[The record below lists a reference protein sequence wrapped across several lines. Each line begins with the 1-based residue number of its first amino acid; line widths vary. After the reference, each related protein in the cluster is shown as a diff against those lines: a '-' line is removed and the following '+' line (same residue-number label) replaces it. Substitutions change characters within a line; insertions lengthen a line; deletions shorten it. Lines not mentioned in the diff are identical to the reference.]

1 MKQFYRYGIAVVF
14 LLFQTLLFRVN
25 GQVMTGR
32 FKSITPNT
40 NAYYEYLPKG
50 YNANDTTTSYPLMVY
65 IIGAGDLGAGTPATL
80 PLMLRSGPPEMIN
93 EDSFPTQVTVNG
105 KNFEF
110 IMIGPQWMV
119 QPTVT
124 DVNTLINFCIANYR
138 VDTTRIYLT
147 GLSMG
152 GGVTWQYAGYQ
163 PSYANRLAAIVPICG
178 DITPDLTRGRIIAA
192 SNLPVLATHN
202 NNDPEVPAAYTTQE
216 VAYINEPPAPVPPA
230 MAVIFNG
237 NTHDAWDATYSPTLN
252 VNGMNMYQWM
262 LQYTR
267 LTGGSNVPP
276 VVTVGAPQTVSLP
289 ASTATLTGSATD
301 SLGTITSHVWTFV
314 SGPNTPTINSP
325 SSYTTAVSGLTVAGT
340 YIFSLSATDNR
351 NLTVAT
357 NAQITVFPPP
367 TGPNQLIN
375 VSLYTSGNPYVNSA
389 WNDWNV
395 GSGSLSSAAFN
406 YTTGA
411 PSKISA
417 VLSTQTAVADNGT
430 NYVTVT
436 MCPEQVAR
444 YASYYSG
451 SGGRTLTLTGLD
463 STKLYRLDFYATRL
477 NPQQT
482 TTFATAGTS
491 VTISTNDNTSQ
502 VGTIDNLAPVKG
514 KIVVTMTHGQYYDY
528 LNGFTITEKTV
539 INPSTP
545 PVANAGPNQTI
556 TLPLDSVKLNGSA
569 STGANPIVSY
579 QWTILSGSP
588 GLLET
593 PTSPTTVL
601 TNLAAGVYNVQLKVT
616 DDSNHIGLDTV
627 NITVNP
633 APLPVAQA
641 GAAQSIT
648 LPLDS
653 VALNGSAS
661 TGSFLTYQ
669 WTILSGPAGG
679 VFTSPTTAKTELD
692 NLVAGVYLVGLTVTD
707 ISNNVS
713 SATVQITVNSA
724 PPPPPPVASAG
735 PNQSITLPANMVTLN
750 GSASKG
756 ANTIVSYQWTVLSGP
771 TSGTL
776 TTPDSV
782 ITTLTGLTTGTYAV
796 QLQVTDDSSQVGLD
810 TVQITVNPA
819 PPPVAN
825 AGPNQSITLPVSA
838 VTLNGS
844 ASTGVYPI
852 VSYQWTVLS
861 GPAGDTVT
869 APDSV
874 VTSLTS
880 LSAGTYQVQLQ
891 VTDDSSRIGLDTVM
905 ITVISP
911 SIPLPPTVTVG
922 SNQTI
927 STTTT
932 SLTSTVTAPLNIITA
947 QQWTKV
953 SAPGQRILHIGVI
966 GSSTMAGVGP
976 ANIDSSLV
984 NRLQRYYQANGIIDT
999 IYNLAVGGSTVYNG
1013 VTASF
1018 VSPGVVPNEYDS
1030 TANVT
1035 AALAKGIDV
1044 LIVGYPSNEYQIGQ
1058 LTIPEIMAAHQN
1070 IFNAATAAGVQCY
1083 ITTTQPRTSS
1093 FDSADQAQLLVIG
1106 DSLLNRFG
1114 KYCIDFMTPMVYPGT
1129 YTVLPQY
1136 SAGDGIHLNSAAHA
1150 QLAAIIEATNPFA
1163 YIVSD
1168 SSVIVSPA
1176 ATTTTITGLD
1186 SGVHKYQMG
1195 AFGQYKLAS
1204 SAIISVTV
1212 TSTKAPPPPVP
1223 VANAGPDQT
1232 ITLPTSTVTLDGNG
1246 SETGGKIVS
1255 HVWTQTAGA
1264 TATIGSPASDTTNI
1278 RGLTT
1283 AGTYSFALT
1292 VTDSLGDKAS
1302 DTVNIV
1308 VDPAP
1313 VTQNKLINVSIY
1325 GFSNP
1330 YVNSA
1335 WNDWNLGSTLQS
1347 TGILK
1352 YSDGTTSTI
1361 SAALSA
1367 QTAVTDN
1374 GPSYSVTM
1382 CPQQAARYPSYYSG
1396 SGGRTLTL
1404 SGLDSTKLYRIDIY
1418 ASRNNPNQ
1426 TTTFSTG
1433 GSSVTISTNNNA
1445 ATAATFVNLKPATGG
1460 KIVVTITHSQY
1471 YDYINAF
1478 TVTEST
1484 VIDSTS
1490 VDPTEVTA
1498 FAPAITQDS
1507 SSLFNQP
1514 LALYPNPTKG
1524 SFELHVNNANTGR
1537 LKVDI
1542 VTAGGVLV
1550 REFVIT
1556 KTTTEL
1562 DTPLTIENLLPGD
1575 YFLVATIGTW
1585 RRTLKLVKL

>member
-1 MKQFYRYGIAVVF
+1 
-14 LLFQTLLFRVN
+14 
-25 GQVMTGR
+25 
-32 FKSITPNT
+32 
-40 NAYYEYLPKG
+40 
-50 YNANDTTTSYPLMVY
+50 
-65 IIGAGDLGAGTPATL
+65 
-80 PLMLRSGPPEMIN
+80 
-93 EDSFPTQVTVNG
+93 
-105 KNFEF
+105 
-110 IMIGPQWMV
+110 
-119 QPTVT
+119 
-124 DVNTLINFCIANYR
+124 
-138 VDTTRIYLT
+138 
-147 GLSMG
+147 
-152 GGVTWQYAGYQ
+152 
-163 PSYANRLAAIVPICG
+163 
-178 DITPDLTRGRIIAA
+178 
-192 SNLPVLATHN
+192 
-202 NNDPEVPAAYTTQE
+202 
-216 VAYINEPPAPVPPA
+216 
-230 MAVIFNG
+230 
-237 NTHDAWDATYSPTLN
+237 
-252 VNGMNMYQWM
+252 
-262 LQYTR
+262 
-267 LTGGSNVPP
+267 
-276 VVTVGAPQTVSLP
+276 
-289 ASTATLTGSATD
+289 
-301 SLGTITSHVWTFV
+301 
-314 SGPNTPTINSP
+314 
-325 SSYTTAVSGLTVAGT
+325 
-340 YIFSLSATDNR
+340 
-351 NLTVAT
+351 
-357 NAQITVFPPP
+357 
-367 TGPNQLIN
+367 
-375 VSLYTSGNPYVNSA
+375 
-389 WNDWNV
+389 
-395 GSGSLSSAAFN
+395 
-406 YTTGA
+406 
-411 PSKISA
+411 
-417 VLSTQTAVADNGT
+417 
-430 NYVTVT
+430 
-436 MCPEQVAR
+436 
-444 YASYYSG
+444 
-451 SGGRTLTLTGLD
+451 
-463 STKLYRLDFYATRL
+463 
-477 NPQQT
+477 
-482 TTFATAGTS
+482 
-491 VTISTNDNTSQ
+491 
-502 VGTIDNLAPVKG
+502 
-514 KIVVTMTHGQYYDY
+514 
-528 LNGFTITEKTV
+528 
-539 INPSTP
+539 
-545 PVANAGPNQTI
+545 VANAGANQTI
-556 TLPLDSVKLNGSA
+556 TLPIDSVSLNGSA

-579 QWTILSGSP
+579 QWTILSSP
-588 GLLET
+588 SGAPGALES
-593 PTSPTTVL
+593 PTSPKTVL
-601 TNLAAGVYNVQLKVT
+601 TNLGAGVYSVQLKVT
-616 DDSNHIGLDTV
+616 DDSSRIGLDTV
-627 NITVNP
+627 KITVNP
-633 APLPVAQA
+633 APLPVANA
-641 GAAQSIT
+641 GANQTIT

-661 TGSFLTYQ
+661 TGSFITYQ
-669 WTILSGPAGG
+669 WTIFSGPGG
-679 VFTSPTTAKTELD
+679 QLTSPTTAATELD
-692 NLVAGVYLVGLTVTD
+692 NLSAGTYLVGLTVTD
-707 ISNNVS
+707 ITNNVN
-713 SATVQITVNSA
+713 TDTIKIIVNAA
-724 PPPPPPVASAG
+724 PPPPAPIANGG
-735 PNQSITLPANMVTLN
+735 PNQTITLPTNSVTLN
-750 GSASKG
+750 GSASTAKD
-756 ANTIVSYQWTVLSGP
+756 TIVAYQWTILTGNG
-771 TSGTL
+771 GTL
-776 TTPDSV
+776 TAPDSV
-782 ITTLTGLTTGTYAV
+782 TTTLTGLTTGAYTI
-796 QLQVTDDSSQVGLD
+796 QLQVTDDRSQVGVD
-810 TVQITVNPA
+810 TIQITVNPA
-819 PPPVAN
+819 PPPPPPVAN
-825 AGPNQSITLPVSA
+825 AGPDQSITLPVSS
-838 VTLNGS
+838 VTLSGS
-844 ASTGVYPI
+844 ASTGQDSI

-861 GPAGDTVT
+861 GPAGDTLT

-874 VTSLTS
+874 VTNLTN
-880 LSAGTYQVQLQ
+880 LSVGTYIVQLQ
-891 VTDDSSRIGLDTVM
+891 VTDDSSRVGIDTVS

-911 SIPLPPTVTVG
+911 AIPLPPVVTVG
-922 SNQTI
+922 SNQSINTTATTVTATI
-927 STTTT
+927 
-932 SLTSTVTAPLNIITA
+932 TAPLNIITA

-953 SAPGQRILHIGVI
+953 SAPGQRVMHIGVI

-984 NRLQRYYQANGIIDT
+984 NRVQAYYQSLGIIDT
-999 IYNLAVGGSTVYNG
+999 IYNLAVAGSTVYNG
-1013 VTASF
+1013 VTADF
-1018 VSPGVVPNEYDS
+1018 VSPGAAPNAYDS

-1044 LIVGYPSNEYQIGQ
+1044 LIVGYPSNEYEIGQ

-1070 IFNAATAAGVQCY
+1070 IFNAATAAGVRCY

-1114 KYCIDFMTPMVYPGT
+1114 EFCMDFMTPMVYPGT

-1278 RGLTT
+1278 TGLST

-1292 VTDSLGDKAS
+1292 VTDSLGAKAS
-1302 DTVNIV
+1302 DTVNVI